1 MEVKSNSVALVDD
14 LKVLV
19 IGNNPIELSRVF
31 DNLNSISGKKLIT
44 EIAFDFKSIRE
55 RLQNFK
61 PNFILIDDN
70 IDKIELKSMIQS
82 LNRRRTK
89 NIPITILKNS
99 NYSESATSG
108 VMNFLLKDNLTSE
121 ALYKSFLDV
130 TRFKKTHEYL
140 ANAYHK
146 RKGQLVRLLKP

>member
-1 MEVKSNSVALVDD
+1 MEVKSNSVAIVDD

-31 DNLNSISGKKLIT
+31 DNLQCINGRKLIT
-44 EIAFDFKSIRE
+44 EIAFDFKSIRD
-55 RLQNFK
+55 RLRNFS

-70 IDKIELKSMIQS
+70 IGKLELKNMIQS
-82 LNRRRTK
+82 LSKRKTK

-108 VMNFLLKDNLTSE
+108 VINFLLKDNLTSE

-140 ANAYHK
+140 YNAYRK
-146 RKGQLVRLLKP
+146 RKGQLVRMLKP